1 MKLHP
6 YLAFNGTCEEAMTFY
21 KDCLGGE
28 FESLSRFADGP
39 DEMGGMTIPAEM
51 KQQIMHMTW
60 RFGDNVVMASDS
72 FEDVPAGGQI
82 TLTVTVSEP
91 ADVDAKFEALS
102 DGGTVKMAP
111 QDTFWGSRFAM
122 LADRYGVHWMIDCA
136 LKQE

>member
-28 FESLSRFADGP
+28 FESLSRFANGP
-39 DEMGGMTIPAEM
+39 DEMGGVTIPQEM
-51 KQQIMHMTW
+51 KQQIMHMAW

-91 ADVDAKFEALS
+91 DEVDATFEALS
-102 DGGTVKMAP
+102 DGGTVKMPP
-111 QDTFWGSRFAM
+111 QDTFWGSRFA
-122 LADRYGVHWMIDCA
+122 LLVDRYGVHWMIDCA
-136 LKQE
+136 LERG